1 MAASMVPAAFQHVD
15 ETREIGVDIGMRMV
29 DRIAHASLCR
39 EMHHFCKT
47 VPGKQAFHRCAIG
60 EIDLLERETG
70 LPAQDVQPRP
80 LQRGIVIIVEVIE
93 ADHRA
98 ALGEQP
104 ARDVEADEPRNSGDQ
119 YWLIQ
124 LRILEIDQ
132 RLKSLSGPLY
142 LRWQGRRNT

>member
-1 MAASMVPAAFQHVD
+1 MAASVVPATFNVD
-15 ETREIGVDIGMRMV
+15 DPQVMASPT
-29 DRIAHASLCR
+29 HADGRRSAPACAADY
-39 EMHHFCKT
+39 HHLKT
-47 VPGKQAFHRCAIG
+47 VPARRSIAVRSARSICSNAKR
-60 EIDLLERETG
+60 
-70 LPAQDVQPRP
+70 LPAQDVQPRA

-119 YWLIQ
+119 CWLIQ

-142 LRWQGRRNT
+142 LRCQGRRNT